1 MENSELNQNKILDVV
16 KKRLDILDNKQDE
29 KIQGYIDEI
38 TNKIKSICNRIDL
51 PKELEYLVIRYAMN
65 CTVFYKNG
73 YGEGKQVIS
82 SASDNGQTVTF
93 KDVGSVTAD
102 DVDMNKYINKNK
114 DEISMYAFM
123 RW

>member
-1 MENSELNQNKILDVV
+1 MELV
-16 KKRLDILDNKQDE
+16 KKVKERLDITDTSQDK
-29 KIQGYIDEI
+29 KIQGYIDDI

-51 PKELEYLVIRYAMN
+51 PEELEYLVIRYAMN

-82 SASDNGQTVTF
+82 SMTDVNQSVSF
-93 KDVGSVTAD
+93 KDVGAVTAD
-102 DVDMNKYINKNK
+102 NVDIDKYLKKNR
-114 DEISMYAFM
+114 DEISMYAYV

>member
-1 MENSELNQNKILDVV
+1 MDLV
-16 KKRLDILDNKQDE
+16 KKVKERLDIEDTSQDK
-29 KIQGYIDEI
+29 KIQGYIDDI

-82 SASDNGQTVTF
+82 SITDVNQSVSF
-93 KDVGSVTAD
+93 KDTGGVTAD
-102 DVDMNKYINKNK
+102 DVDIDKYLKKNR
-114 DEISMYAFM
+114 DEISMYAYV